1 MSRPPLPDAEHHR
14 RPRRRRSCRSHLH
27 SHHRGGR
34 APARRP
40 REGCQCR
47 RVLHQVPPRPQ
58 APPPTA
64 VDDATGFLHWI
75 REHTLDNADGW
86 LTEAADFGRVFVTGD
101 SDGSTIAHHLTMHAG
116 LAMPN
121 LTGACGMMCNRAI
134 DCTERLFT
142 MDKPMELTARPQ
154 SKCGVDMQERRL
166 LRCRAAET
174 RNRPDPAEQKS
185 GTVSF
190 PRPYPVATWRRVG
203 PICSHGTVVRYRRGS
218 ASRICGT
225 DLVPS

>member
-1 MSRPPLPDAEHHR
+1 MVGLLEGHISHIGLKTLIHSFCLIICFREVTCIESRKNFWKYTL
-14 RPRRRRSCRSHLH
+14 
-27 SHHRGGR
+27 
-34 APARRP
+34 
-40 REGCQCR
+40 
-47 RVLHQVPPRPQ
+47 
-58 APPPTA
+58 
-64 VDDATGFLHWI
+64 FLIICLYTYI
-75 REHTLDNADGW
+75 REFSRNIPNPR
-86 LTEAADFGRVFVTGD
+86 FGNIG
-101 SDGSTIAHHLTMHAG
+101 
-116 LAMPN
+116 
-121 LTGACGMMCNRAI
+121 
-134 DCTERLFT
+134 
-142 MDKPMELTARPQ
+142 PQ

-190 PRPYPVATWRRVG
+190 PRPYPMATWPRVG

>member
-1 MSRPPLPDAEHHR
+1 MLGLLEGHISHIGLKDIDSLFLSNNLFHGGDLYWISKKILEIHSFFNNLCLYIYIGEFSRNISN
-14 RPRRRRSCRSHLH
+14 PRF
-27 SHHRGGR
+27 GN
-34 APARRP
+34 
-40 REGCQCR
+40 
-47 RVLHQVPPRPQ
+47 
-58 APPPTA
+58 
-64 VDDATGFLHWI
+64 TG
-75 REHTLDNADGW
+75 
-86 LTEAADFGRVFVTGD
+86 
-101 SDGSTIAHHLTMHAG
+101 
-116 LAMPN
+116 
-121 LTGACGMMCNRAI
+121 
-134 DCTERLFT
+134 
-142 MDKPMELTARPQ
+142 PQ

-225 DLVPS
+225 DLVPSWGTAPFPA

>member
-1 MSRPPLPDAEHHR
+1 MVNSCSAWSCNMSRPPLPDAEHHR

-142 MDKPMELTARPQ
+142 MDKPMELTA
-154 SKCGVDMQERRL
+154 SERRKKTMRREKKIRAKL
-166 LRCRAAET
+166 LFYVIYLSSVGWILYIT
-174 RNRPDPAEQKS
+174 PNLLQDTQMRN
-185 GTVSF
+185 
-190 PRPYPVATWRRVG
+190 
-203 PICSHGTVVRYRRGS
+203 
-218 ASRICGT
+218 
-225 DLVPS
+225 